1 MDATAWDERYAAAP
15 LVWSAG
21 PNGFVERDLAGLPT
35 GSALDLACG
44 EGRNARWLASL
55 GWHVTALDW
64 SRVAVDKG
72 RRLAAE
78 AELPG
83 AVDWVVGDVLTAPLP
98 APIDL
103 VVVAY
108 LQLPADERRLA
119 LQRAWEALGPGG
131 TLHLVAHDSTNLV
144 EGTGGPQ
151 DARVLYTAADVLADL
166 AAAGADPEVVHADRV
181 ARTVVAPDGHG
192 DAGTAYDALVH
203 LRRRPL

>member
-1 MDATAWDERYAAAP
+1 VDATAWDERYAAAP

-21 PNGFVERDLAGLPT
+21 PHRFVERDLADLPP

-55 GWHVTALDW
+55 GWRVTALDW
-64 SRVAVDKG
+64 SQVAVDKG
-72 RRLAAE
+72 RRLAAG

-83 AVDWVVGDVLTAPLP
+83 AVDWVVGDVLTALLPRPL
-98 APIDL
+98 DL

-108 LQLPADERRLA
+108 LQLPADERRRA
-119 LQRAWEALGPGG
+119 LQRAWEALAPNG
-131 TLHLVAHDSTNLV
+131 TLHLVAHDSTNLG

-151 DARVLYTAADVLADL
+151 EARVLYTADDVLADL
-166 AAAGADPEVVHADRV
+166 AAAGADPEVLHADRV
-181 ARTVVAPDGHG
+181 TRTVSAPDGHG

-203 LRRRPL
+203 LRRRS